1 MCVFTNKQILEIAM
15 EQSAVDLGCRAQDFT
30 SEKNVIVSSR
40 KDENCRR
47 YLELPFFCNL
57 VSYGGNIVASIDPQ
71 IEEIVRS
78 YIDRYPA
85 EHCFETPNFHV
96 LNDALA
102 PFGMRVC
109 FMAEYFLPD
118 VRYLDEERVGRMRGQ
133 VEKEGFVFRLL
144 AQEDFGPLYQPR
156 WSNALCEKRRELDV
170 LGVGVYD
177 GEELVGLAGC
187 SADCEDMWQIGVDV
201 LPACRTRGIA
211 SAMTGTLALEILRRG
226 KVPFY
231 CAAWSNIK
239 SVRNAIRAGF
249 RPAWVEMTAKSAEF
263 VEKMNSTGTDGGG
276 ADCMDAD

>member
-1 MCVFTNKQILEIAM
+1 MNILTDREIWRRAM
-15 EQSAVDLGCRAQDFT
+15 EQSATDLGCCWQDFT
-30 SEKNVIVSSR
+30 LEKNVVVPSLKREGHR
-40 KDENCRR
+40 K

-57 VSYGGNIVASIDPQ
+57 VSYGSNIVASIDPQ
-71 IEEIVRS
+71 IGEIVRS
-78 YIDRYPA
+78 YIDRYPV

-102 PFGMRVC
+102 PLGMRIC

-118 VRYLDEERVGRMRGQ
+118 LQCLTGEWVRKMQEQ
-133 VEKEGFVFRLL
+133 VEKGGLSFRLL
-144 AQEDFGPLYQPR
+144 TQEDFGTLYTSQ

-177 GEELVGLAGC
+177 GEKLAGLAGC
-187 SADCEDMWQIGVDV
+187 SADCEGMWQIGVDV
-201 LPACRTRGIA
+201 LPAYRRRGIA
-211 SAMTGTLALEILRRG
+211 CAMTGALALEILERE

-249 RPAWVEMTAKSAEF
+249 RPAWVEMTAKSAGF
-263 VEKMNSTGTDGGG
+263 VEKMNSGQTD
-276 ADCMDAD
+276 